1 MLVSEIEFQLF
12 DVNQIGRMLGQGE
25 FAHVDRELVR
35 SILESAA
42 ELAAHNFSPLAVDI
56 DANEPAMI
64 DGRARVSAALRAA
77 LREYADTGYIA
88 ESFPRELGGA
98 DLPSAAGTALMAI
111 FGAACTPAAGYVFLT
126 AAAGRLIAAFGTA
139 QQKALWLP
147 PMLEGRWF
155 GTMCLSEPQAGS
167 SLLDATTQA
176 TALGNGRYSL
186 RGNKMWISG
195 GDHDAT
201 ENIVHM
207 VLARIVEDGRRS
219 EALSLFIVPRLRPDG
234 TANGV
239 QLLGLNKKLG
249 HRGTTNCALAFGG
262 ETDCI
267 GELLGE
273 AGRGLQCMFQM
284 MNEARIGVGTTAAA
298 TAWTAYRYA
307 SDYAFE
313 RRQGRNVT
321 DGSSARLI
329 DHADIRRML
338 LTQKAIAEGGLALCL
353 FGASLVD
360 QVRTL
365 DPNGSTRARE
375 LLDLLTPVI
384 KSWCAERGVEAN
396 SLAIQCMGGA
406 GYVRDHPVERLYRD
420 QRLNPIHEGTN
431 GILAIDLIVRKASRG
446 TGLETLFTAIEVEAR
461 EALAIEEFV
470 ALAEP
475 MISALGLLRQLLVSI
490 NNPPGDV
497 RKAYAFATPTALMV
511 GDLTVSWM
519 WLRQVRALADRRDH
533 WADGKRAAAL
543 QMVRQ
548 IMPQSLAL
556 APAVR
561 DGMGPYADLAAEC
574 FAADWA
580 IQ

>member
-1 MLVSEIEFQLF
+1 MLVSELEFQLF

-35 SILESAA
+35 SSLESAA
-42 ELAAHNFSPLAVDI
+42 DLAAHNFSPLAVDI

-64 DGRARVSAALRAA
+64 DGRARVSAALSAA
-77 LREYADTGYIA
+77 LREYADAGYIA
-88 ESFPRELGGA
+88 GNFPRELGGA

-195 GDHDAT
+195 GDHDAA

-365 DPNGSTRARE
+365 DPNGSKRARE

-446 TGLETLFTAIEVEAR
+446 TGLETLFSAIEVEAR
-461 EALAIEEFV
+461 ETLAIEEFV

-519 WLRQVRALADRRDH
+519 WLRQVRALADRRDP

-561 DGMGPYADLAAEC
+561 DGMAPYADLAAEC
-574 FAADWA
+574 FAAD
-580 IQ
+580 